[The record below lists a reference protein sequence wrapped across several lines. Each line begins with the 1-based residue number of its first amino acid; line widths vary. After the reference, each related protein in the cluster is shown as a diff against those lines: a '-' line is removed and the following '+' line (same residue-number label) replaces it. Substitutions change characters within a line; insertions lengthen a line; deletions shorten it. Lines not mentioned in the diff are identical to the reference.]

1 MRDPLAIL
9 DSTHNRKNLLIV
21 AFALVMAIAYVDWRT
36 EPYVSLGFL
45 YLFPV
50 MVVSGFLSRKQI
62 VVAGGLCA
70 VLQEAFSHLPENEA
84 LVRLILSSA
93 GYIGTGLFISEL
105 RNRHLD
111 ERRHLSELRDQTIL
125 RREAEAQL
133 QILVESSPAAIVT
146 IDLSGRILLANHA
159 AHQLL
164 APDVGSLQGRAISSY
179 LPALQTVVQTE
190 TTQVF
195 RTALHCT
202 GSRSNGEVFLAG
214 VWFSTYTTASGP
226 RLAAIIVYL

>member
-93 GYIGTGLFISEL
+93 GFIGTGLFISEL
-105 RNRHLD
+105 LQNRRIILKHVG
-111 ERRHLSELRDQTIL
+111 ELKDQ
-125 RREAEAQL
+125 
-133 QILVESSPAAIVT
+133 
-146 IDLSGRILLANHA
+146 IDLRQDA
-159 AHQLL
+159 
-164 APDVGSLQGRAISSY
+164 
-179 LPALQTVVQTE
+179 
-190 TTQVF
+190 
-195 RTALHCT
+195 
-202 GSRSNGEVFLAG
+202 
-214 VWFSTYTTASGP
+214 
-226 RLAAIIVYL
+226 

>member
-133 QILVESSPAAIVT
+133 HILVESSPAAIVT
-146 IDLSGRILLANHA
+146 IDLSGSILLANQA
-159 AHQLL
+159 AQQLL
-164 APDVGSLQGRAISSY
+164 APDVGSLEGRAISSY
-179 LPALQTVVQTE
+179 LPALQT
-190 TTQVF
+190 
-195 RTALHCT
+195 
-202 GSRSNGEVFLAG
+202 
-214 VWFSTYTTASGP
+214 
-226 RLAAIIVYL
+226 